1 MNEDQHRRRMVL
13 WFGSFPVF
21 AAFVFLI
28 LVLLLSDRTAPV
40 IAQTP
45 VGSDSIHQKD
55 QSSKVM
61 SQTSEPTYL
70 HSKNRADHNEKICN
84 AWLWRIGRGIQGI
97 ARREQK
103 GCRDLC

>member
-21 AAFVFLI
+21 AAFVLLI

-40 IAQTP
+40 NAQTP
-45 VGSDSIHQKD
+45 VGSGPIDQAD

-61 SQTSEPTYL
+61 SQTGEPIPAV
-70 HSKNRADHNEKICN
+70 SP
-84 AWLWRIGRGIQGI
+84 
-97 ARREQK
+97 
-103 GCRDLC
+103 